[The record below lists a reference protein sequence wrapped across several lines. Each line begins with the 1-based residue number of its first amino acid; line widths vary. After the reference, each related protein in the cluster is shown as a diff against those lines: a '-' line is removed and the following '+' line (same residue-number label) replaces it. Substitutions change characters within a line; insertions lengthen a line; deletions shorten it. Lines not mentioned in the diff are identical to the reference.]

1 VSMVERAGSIVGLFG
16 PLAVLLES
24 LGCGAKG
31 IFVTV
36 CVLLVVCSVVP
47 VVCWPGIVVVV
58 APKYVLVFVV
68 LFTSITSL
76 IIIIIIIII
85 SDNISIFTAEA

>member
-1 VSMVERAGSIVGLFG
+1 MVERAGSIVGLFG

-36 CVLLVVCSVVP
+36 CVLLVVGSAVP
-47 VVCWPGIVVVV
+47 VVCWPGIVVVVV